1 MQFDFLNDFHIRM
14 KKVGYFA
21 LLCKNTI
28 SKTSWT
34 NYGFNNQLDS
44 LNLIFAVL
52 LFIMEQSLKEEVCTI
67 NDISLFIDDIMANNF
82 KKPLNAD
89 ECMELSDFVVN
100 TVLCNNGEAMYV
112 NGFDFEDSIYKEINI
127 RYVSNKIEEVNE
139 QRRTS
144 YYLTDDGY
152 NLLLSTLEI
161 DNNMRLTIHE
171 MIFKL
176 HLEKASYDKAVD
188 EVKTIFNLIRMQIQN
203 INNAIDK
210 IKNNPLSYTIEE
222 YRNLL
227 SNNFSSLSETRE
239 KFGQYKELV
248 QTRINEIQENN
259 IKLSDFEEL
268 DTKETENLNSLKT
281 INSFLSQS
289 MEEQQKLLNHHF
301 DFKNI
306 YSDELEEMAKMVLIK
321 RININTEIY
330 DKVLNDILKLQD
342 FNIFFSPL
350 FKPKSNK
357 FYNINKSIQYQK
369 VIKNLENEED
379 QIMVIDDEEFNSK
392 KQEALRL
399 KMLRYEKCVETL
411 LDLAVKNKTITLS
424 QIKEEL
430 ADNNEK
436 LNSLIPTVEI
446 FREVIIEFLRNK
458 AINVKELINEMD
470 SIVSF
475 NKSSDFQLNE
485 TILKIIE
492 SNKYFSK
499 IKYIKSKKCNDVEK
513 VIFNELT
520 SENGLVKTVICSDI
534 EIIIE

>member
-1 MQFDFLNDFHIRM
+1 MKYDFLKDFDIRM
-14 KKVGYFA
+14 KKIGYFV

-34 NYGFNNQLDS
+34 NYGFTNQLDS
-44 LNLIFAVL
+44 LNLIFSVL
-52 LFIMEQSLKEEVCTI
+52 LFIMEQSLKEEICTI
-67 NDISLFIDDIMANNF
+67 YDISLFLDDIMSNNF
-82 KKPLNAD
+82 KKPISND
-89 ECMELSDFVVN
+89 ECIELSDFIVN
-100 TVLCNNGEAMYV
+100 TILCNNGEAMYI
-112 NGFDFEDSIYKEINI
+112 NGFDYENSIYNEINI

-222 YRNLL
+222 YKNILN
-227 SNNFSSLSETRE
+227 NNFNSLSDTRE

-248 QTRINEIQENN
+248 QLRIDEIQENN
-259 IKLSDFEEL
+259 IELSDFEEL
-268 DTKETENLNSLKT
+268 DSKELDNLNSLKT
-281 INSFLSQS
+281 INTYLSQS

-306 YSDELEEMAKMVLIK
+306 YSTELEEMAKMVLIK

-330 DKVLNDILKLQD
+330 DKILNDVTNLEDMNL
-342 FNIFFSPL
+342 FFSPL
-350 FKPKSNK
+350 FKPKLNK
-357 FYNINKSIQYQK
+357 YYNINKSIQYQK
-369 VIKNLENEED
+369 AIKNLNNEED
-379 QIMVIDDEEFNSK
+379 EIIVIDDEEFNRK
-392 KQEALRL
+392 KEEEL
-399 KMLRYEKCVETL
+399 KRKILNYEKCVETIINI
-411 LDLAVKNKTITLS
+411 VVEHREITLS
-424 QIKEEL
+424 QIREEL
-430 ADNNEK
+430 TNNKEK
-436 LNSLIPTVEI
+436 LNDLIPTIEV
-446 FREVIIEFLRNK
+446 FREVIIEFLK
-458 AINVKELINEMD
+458 SKIINVKELIDEME

-485 TILKIIE
+485 IILKIIE
-492 SNKYFSK
+492 ENKYLSK
-499 IKYIKSKKCNDVEK
+499 IKYIKVNKCEDLEK
-513 VIFNELT
+513 VSFNELK
-520 SENGLVKTVICSDI
+520 SENGFVKTVLCSDLKF
-534 EIIIE
+534 IIE